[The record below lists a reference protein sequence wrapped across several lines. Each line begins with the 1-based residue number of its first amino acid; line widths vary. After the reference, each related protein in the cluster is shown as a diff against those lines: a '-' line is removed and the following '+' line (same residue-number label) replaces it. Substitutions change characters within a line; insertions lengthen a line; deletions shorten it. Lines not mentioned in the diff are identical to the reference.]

1 MFVCALVLTVGL
13 AAVMGI
19 LYSNFDGQ
27 MRKELSKEAAYLAYG
42 VEQQGTDYLKNVKD
56 KSSRITYI
64 NKDGTVLFDNKAD
77 ADEMQNHK
85 NRTEFQKAEKYGAGE
100 CSRYSDTLSEKTIY
114 YALRLKDGTVLRVSG
129 TQDSV
134 LALVENLLLPLC
146 GLLFLML
153 ILSGIMA
160 SVISKRI
167 VKPVNELDL
176 EHPEENKIYE
186 ELSPLLGKI
195 HKQNRQIQKQ
205 LELAKQQQE
214 EFSLIT
220 ENMQDR
226 MERETINFR

>member
-1 MFVCALVLTVGL
+1 M
-13 AAVMGI
+13 I
-19 LYSNFDGQ
+19 
-27 MRKELSKEAAYLAYG
+27 
-42 VEQQGTDYLKNVKD
+42 
-56 KSSRITYI
+56 I
-64 NKDGTVLFDNKAD
+64 KAD

-114 YALRLKDGTVLRVSG
+114 YALRLKDGTVLRVSD

-195 HKQNRQIQKQ
+195 HKQNRRIRSSWNWQNSSRKNSLLLQKICR
-205 LELAKQQQE
+205 KV
-214 EFSLIT
+214 
-220 ENMQDR
+220 
-226 MERETINFR
+226 

>member
-1 MFVCALVLTVGL
+1 MTKKIFKSIMFVCALVLTVGL

-176 EHPEENKIYE
+176 DIRRRIRFTRSF
-186 ELSPLLGKI
+186 L
-195 HKQNRQIQKQ
+195 R
-205 LELAKQQQE
+205 
-214 EFSLIT
+214 F
-220 ENMQDR
+220 
-226 MERETINFR
+226 